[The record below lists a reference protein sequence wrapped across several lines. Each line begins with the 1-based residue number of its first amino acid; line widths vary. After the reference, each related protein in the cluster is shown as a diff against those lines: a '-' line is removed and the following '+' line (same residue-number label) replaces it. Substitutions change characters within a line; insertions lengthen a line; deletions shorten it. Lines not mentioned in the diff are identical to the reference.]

1 MCVCVCA
8 CVCVSVCVCVCL
20 CISGSRTAEPSPQGS
35 PTLGQQ
41 SSTSED
47 IWVLRKPLAGKLT
60 CVFAGNNVKLL
71 VLDITLRACV
81 CVFVCGGGER
91 SGSVGS
97 LGSARS
103 SSSLQGSGNT
113 HVLTTPAP
121 SPHPANTPG
130 VNTHG
135 LNAPGLHAQA
145 EGVKVRIVLAFICA
159 HLYRAKST
167 TFLGNSRTFSGSPGL
182 PSELTTTVFP
192 AHFAGNLERSATS
205 SVLDQSVSRSGA
217 LSRWPPGFLS
227 LT

>member
-1 MCVCVCA
+1 MAVTHACVRVCVCA
-8 CVCVSVCVCVCL
+8 CVT
-20 CISGSRTAEPSPQGS
+20 GSRTAELSPQGS

-47 IWVLRKPLAGKLT
+47 IWVLRKPLAGKL
-60 CVFAGNNVKLL
+60 CVWITVWDD
-71 VLDITLRACV
+71 VLYVRIVLCIILKSAS
-81 CVFVCGGGER
+81 CVFVCWGGER

-121 SPHPANTPG
+121 SPHPAPTTG

-145 EGVKVRIVLAFICA
+145 EGVKVRGFSHFTFVCMCL
-159 HLYRAKST
+159 HLFTSCWIFRKQRACHFWETAKHFQETNT
-167 TFLGNSRTFSGSPGL
+167 TQDTN
-182 PSELTTTVFP
+182 LTTVLFP
-192 AHFAGNLERSATS
+192 AQSVLPLERSALFFST
-205 SVLDQSVSRSGA
+205 VSQVH
-217 LSRWPPGFLS
+217 
-227 LT
+227 